1 MKLLQKRIVLKTS
14 LLKSRSDEYKSNLI
28 KNFSEQVLPEFETE
42 KVKPII
48 DTILKTNFDNA
59 DSFIEAHKKMEKN
72 ENAGKIII

>member
-28 KNFSEQVLPEFETE
+28 KNFSEKVLPEFETE

-59 DSFIEAHKKMEKN
+59 DSFI
-72 ENAGKIII
+72 